1 LRSIVSGGRV
11 GAQFHAKLPV
21 WYDRGIEVKR
31 LVPSGVNAIWVEM
44 RSRVAVEQEVDR
56 MGEAILVVEDEA
68 KIARLLQIELE
79 CEGYQV
85 EISSNGL
92 DALERYRAGGFD
104 LILLDV
110 MLPGISGIELLRRIR
125 ANDSHTAILLL
136 TAKSSVEDK
145 VSGLDLGAN
154 DYITKPFQIEELL
167 ARIRAAL
174 RLRSTPAESSVDKQ
188 WLETADLKLNMA
200 TREVTR
206 DGIPIEL
213 TPREFDLLVYL
224 LQNKR
229 QVMNREQIVE
239 AVWGYDYYGDTNVV
253 DVYIRYLRR
262 KIDQNHKPELIHTV
276 RGVGYVLKEAP

>member
-1 LRSIVSGGRV
+1 
-11 GAQFHAKLPV
+11 
-21 WYDRGIEVKR
+21 
-31 LVPSGVNAIWVEM
+31 
-44 RSRVAVEQEVDR
+44 

-174 RLRSTPAESSVDKQ
+174 RLRSTPTESNVDKQ

-200 TREVTR
+200 TREVMR
-206 DGIPIEL
+206 DGTPIEL

-224 LQNKR
+224 MQNKR

-239 AVWGYDYYGDTNVV
+239 AVWGYDYYGETNVV

-262 KIDQNHKPELIHTV
+262 KIDQDHKPELIHTV

>member
-1 LRSIVSGGRV
+1 
-11 GAQFHAKLPV
+11 
-21 WYDRGIEVKR
+21 
-31 LVPSGVNAIWVEM
+31 
-44 RSRVAVEQEVDR
+44 

-85 EISSNGL
+85 EVSTNGL

-174 RLRSTPAESSVDKQ
+174 RLRSTSAESSVDKQ

-224 LQNKR
+224 MQNKR